1 MKLYRLLICL
11 CLFMTLPRSINAHP
25 HAFIDLAVDVL
36 FDKNGAVIGLK
47 EVWLFDEFY
56 TAYAIESAD
65 KVKKGAP
72 PQEKLVEL
80 LNINLRNL
88 AKFDYFTKVRVG
100 QTPIAL
106 GTATEASSRM
116 FGARLEMTFTLPFKA
131 PVEMGDKPVVYSIY
145 DPTYYI
151 EMLHADIKEVIR
163 LIDAPAGCK
172 HALFKPDPNP
182 EMVALAAGLDRN
194 KSAGDTLG
202 AIFADEVL
210 IECTHSK

>member
-1 MKLYRLLICL
+1 MMFYRLLICL
-11 CLFMTLPRSINAHP
+11 CLLTALPRSIFAHP
-25 HAFIDLAVDVL
+25 HAFIDMAVDVL
-36 FDKNGAVIGLK
+36 FDKDGAIIGLK

-56 TAYAIESAD
+56 TAYAIESTD

-72 PQEKLVEL
+72 AQEKLVEL

-88 AKFDYFTKVRVG
+88 AKHDYFTKVRVG
-100 QTPIAL
+100 KEAVAV
-106 GTATEASSRM
+106 GTAKDASSRM

-131 PVEMGDKPVVYSIY
+131 PVQLTDKPFVYSIY

-151 EMLHADIKEVIR
+151 EMLHADIKDVIR

-172 HALFKPDPNP
+172 HSLFKPDPNP

-194 KSAGDTLG
+194 QSAGDTLG

-210 IECTHSK
+210 VECTPSK